1 MVLYSKSPEQ
11 MGSQTDEN
19 TLFTPPACTIRLA
32 QPLHAGG
39 PANAF
44 SLAATVK
51 LVNGCKLVLKKKSVS
66 T

>member
-32 QPLHAGG
+32 QPLNAGGGG

-51 LVNGCKLVLKKKSVS
+51 LVNRCKLV
-66 T
+66 